1 VAVGSVTGAAD
12 APKATSIFSART
24 SKPSKGKDP
33 SELGKDE
40 FMKLLLAQLQH
51 QDPMKPMDD
60 QAFIAQ
66 VAQFNSLDRLSS
78 LNTAVGSLLE
88 AQQLT
93 EASGMIGKVVTAL
106 DADGKNVTGAVTAAG
121 VENGKAML
129 HIGSTKVG
137 LDKVTAVA
145 ADEASM
151 PAAEPAKASTPAAE
165 PTPASKAPGA

>member
-1 VAVGSVTGAAD
+1 MASVTGAAD

-24 SKPSKGKDP
+24 TKASNGKDP

-40 FMKLLLAQLQH
+40 FMKLLMAQLQH

-66 VAQFNSLDRLSS
+66 IAQFNSLDQLTA
-78 LNTAVGSLLE
+78 LNTAIGSLLQ

-121 VENGKAML
+121 VEGGKAML
-129 HIGSTKVG
+129 HIGTTKVR

-151 PAAEPAKASTPAAE
+151 PDAEPAEAPAAE
-165 PTPASKAPGA
+165 PTQAPAAPGA

>member
-1 VAVGSVTGAAD
+1 MASVSGAAD
-12 APKATSIFSART
+12 APKSTSIFAART
-24 SKPSKGKDP
+24 TKATNGKDP

-40 FMKLLLAQLQH
+40 FMQLLLAQLKQ

-106 DADGKNVTGAVTAAG
+106 DADGKTVTAQVTAVG
-121 VENGKAML
+121 VEDGKAML
-129 HIGSTKVG
+129 HLGATKVK
-137 LDKVTAVA
+137 LEKVTAVA
-145 ADEASM
+145 ADEASL
-151 PAAEPAKASTPAAE
+151 PAAETAA
-165 PTPASKAPGA
+165 